1 MDIED
6 DDLETFPKVPPSKY
20 RKTSSNGEWSQLD
33 DFRKDMQ
40 KSQEKKLELMEK
52 LMQKS
57 PEKSS
62 LDLFFNSIS
71 KTVEKFTVK
80 DQAILKVKIQQ
91 IVTEK
96 EIAYIDS
103 DEKSADMLLPVD
115 LNSSNMFKELI
126 NLDF

>member
-1 MDIED
+1 
-6 DDLETFPKVPPSKY
+6 
-20 RKTSSNGEWSQLD
+20 
-33 DFRKDMQ
+33 
-40 KSQEKKLELMEK
+40 MEK